1 MQVGW
6 GIAWAL
12 KVASMA
18 AHHRKTPTLK
28 GIFESPRSWIM
39 CGLPKVSYVLMSRPP
54 PWIVPRARGWGL
66 GRLHNK
72 TLICE
77 QFKPMFTINK
87 SFISKIT
94 SATFPKSS
102 LQESWVVSVATPVSI
117 VRVGKPTPTCPK
129 SLARPRWIEIF
140 HNLCHLGP
148 QCVPEPSW
156 RRWISSD
163 LWFRF

>member
-1 MQVGW
+1 MRFAKSV
-6 GIAWAL
+6 ICAY
-12 KVASMA
+12 
-18 AHHRKTPTLK
+18 
-28 GIFESPRSWIM
+28 ESDLHPEHE
-39 CGLPKVSYVLMSRPP
+39 
-54 PWIVPRARGWGL
+54 AEEDTL

-148 QCVPEPSW
+148 QCVPEPS
-156 RRWISSD
+156 
-163 LWFRF
+163 